1 MRTIGYSGQV
11 VIPVEITPAA
21 PGEPL
26 RLAGT
31 VELGVC
37 QDICRPVTLAFD
49 AVLPEAGARDAAIAA
64 ALVDR
69 PLSAAEAGV
78 SAAQC
83 SAAPQDGG
91 LRLTAALR
99 MPPDGGDEVVVIE
112 PGQGGIWVSEAE
124 TRWQDGWLTA
134 EVEMAAADGG
144 PVALDRSDLR
154 ITVIGATGAVD
165 IRGCTAG

>member
-1 MRTIGYSGQV
+1 
-11 VIPVEITPAA
+11 
-21 PGEPL
+21 
-26 RLAGT
+26 
-31 VELGVC
+31 
-37 QDICRPVTLAFD
+37 VTLAFD

-165 IRGCTAG
+165 IRGCAAG